1 MSDADAFVVED
12 EATPHGLIRHLV
24 LNRPDKLNALDLDQ
38 HIRIKAAVEAA
49 TDDDQVRV
57 LCLSG
62 RGRAFCAGD
71 DLTARSTPDPDP
83 LEGRRVDLELGSGPT
98 FLLESAGVLRHCPL
112 PTVVLLHGHAL
123 GSGYDYSLSCDF
135 RLATE
140 DVNYGDP
147 RIHRALWAAEGWS
160 YKLPRLVH
168 QSAVTPIA
176 YLGETMNG
184 TAAHACG
191 LVHAVYPAGS
201 DLREVAKPFLTRLA
215 ALPPVAYREIKALI
229 LAGVD
234 QDFASALAQARSAAA

>member
-1 MSDADAFVVED
+1 MSDPGAFVIED
-12 EATPHGLIRHLV
+12 EATAHGLIRHLV

-38 HIRIKAAVEAA
+38 HVRIKAAVEAA
-49 TDDDQVRV
+49 TDDGDVRV

-71 DLTARSTPDPDP
+71 DLTARSSPDPDP
-83 LEGRRVDLELGSGPT
+83 LAGRRVDLDLGSGPT
-98 FLLESAGVLRHCPL
+98 FLLESAAALRHCPL
-112 PTVVLLHGHAL
+112 PTAVLLHGHAL

-160 YKLPRLVH
+160 YKLPRLIH
-168 QSAVTPIA
+168 QSAVAPIA

-184 TAAHACG
+184 AAAHAYG
-191 LVHAVYPAGS
+191 LVHAVYPAAS
-201 DLREVAKPFLTRLA
+201 DLRAAARPFLNRLA
-215 ALPPVAYREIKALI
+215 ALSPVAYRETKALI

-234 QDFASALAQARSAAA
+234 QDFGSALANARSAA